1 MSTQAISLKLQAI
14 GASPGMAVGRA
25 FVLDRRRVRTP
36 KMKLAAQEVE
46 RELLRFKT
54 AIDLSEHQLIEL
66 KSRLEQ
72 SDGKDHALI
81 LEAHRLMLRDPMLVD
96 EVNKLIAAEQINA
109 EWAVRRVTRKIKHL
123 FDEIPDEYFR
133 ERRADVDF
141 IADRVVRNLLGQ
153 VVDVEEEVPEG
164 AVIVAHDLSPADAAM
179 LARTGRVAA
188 FVTDVGGSTS
198 HTAIVAR
205 ARSTPAVVGAGRVS
219 EQISPGDIVAVDG
232 SRGTLWVN
240 PPAGTLSDIRADL

>member
-1 MSTQAISLKLQAI
+1 
-14 GASPGMAVGRA
+14 MAVGRA
-25 FVLDRRRVRTP
+25 YVLDRRRVRTP
-36 KMKLAAQEVE
+36 KMKLAATEVE

-54 AIDLSEHQLIEL
+54 AIDLSEHQLVEL
-66 KSRLEQ
+66 KTRLEQ

-96 EVNKLIAAEQINA
+96 EVNKLISTEQINA

-164 AVIVAHDLSPADAAM
+164 AVIIAHDLSPADAAM

-188 FVTDVGGSTS
+188 FFTDVWGSISPPATVSPAPAPPATPRTPPPHS
-198 HTAIVAR
+198 HT
-205 ARSTPAVVGAGRVS
+205 
-219 EQISPGDIVAVDG
+219 
-232 SRGTLWVN
+232 
-240 PPAGTLSDIRADL
+240 

>member
-36 KMKLAAQEVE
+36 KLKLGAQEVE
-46 RELLRFKT
+46 RELMRFKT
-54 AIDLSEHQLIEL
+54 AIDLSEHQLLEL
-66 KSRLEQ
+66 KNRLEQ

-96 EVNKLIAAEQINA
+96 EVNKLIATDQINA

-123 FDEIPDEYFR
+123 FDKIPDEYFR

-141 IADRVVRNLLGQ
+141 VADRVVRNLLGQ

-219 EQISPGDIVAVDG
+219 EQISPGDLVAVDG
-232 SRGTLWVN
+232 SRGLLW
-240 PPAGTLSDIRADL
+240 

>member
-1 MSTQAISLKLQAI
+1 
-14 GASPGMAVGRA
+14 
-25 FVLDRRRVRTP
+25 
-36 KMKLAAQEVE
+36 
-46 RELLRFKT
+46 
-54 AIDLSEHQLIEL
+54 
-66 KSRLEQ
+66 LET

-133 ERRADVDF
+133 ERRGDVDF

-164 AVIVAHDLSPADAAM
+164 SIIVAHDLSPADAAM

-188 FVTDVGGSTS
+188 FVTDLPGPAS
-198 HTAIVAR
+198 HTASVAR

-219 EQISPGDIVAVDG
+219 EQICPGDLVAVDG
-232 SRGTLWVN
+232 SRGLLWIN
-240 PPAGTLSDIRADL
+240 PPTDTLTEVRADLEKLLARGREAMQLAELPAVTTDGF

>member
-1 MSTQAISLKLQAI
+1 YL
-14 GASPGMAVGRA
+14 R
-25 FVLDRRRVRTP
+25 DRRRVRTP
-36 KMKLAAQEVE
+36 KMKLAATEVE

-54 AIDLSEHQLIEL
+54 AIDLSEHQLIEV

-96 EVNKLIAAEQINA
+96 EVNKLIANERINA
-109 EWAVRRVTRKIKHL
+109 EWAVRRGARRVKHL
-123 FDEIPDEYFR
+123 FDEIPDEDFR
-133 ERRADVDF
+133 ERPADVGF
-141 IADRVVRNLLGQ
+141 LADPVGRDPPGRAGDGEVVE
-153 VVDVEEEVPEG
+153 VEEEVPGG
-164 AVIVAHDLSPADAAM
+164 AVIIARDPSPADAAM

-205 ARSTPAVVGAGRVS
+205 ARSTPAVVGAGRAS
-219 EQISPGDIVAVDG
+219 EQIGPGDVVAVDG
-232 SRGTLWVN
+232 S
-240 PPAGTLSDIRADL
+240 